1 MNNVEIITLKVPDI
15 RDFAYER
22 NKLLKKT
29 GSVWVF
35 FVDGDE
41 EISEELKK
49 EIENLDP
56 GSYNG
61 YYVKRKIIFL
71 GHVIGEDKVLRLG
84 KRDAGKW
91 NRKVHEVWN
100 IKGKVGLLKNFL
112 IHNTAEDISSY
123 VGKINKYSGIHA
135 EENLKEGKKV
145 SILKIIFYPKMM
157 FLKNILQ
164 GRGFTFSMLQ
174 SLHSFLG
181 WSKEWELTRKTGQ
194 AK

>member
-1 MNNVEIITLKVPDI
+1 MNNVEIITLKAPDI

-22 NKLLKKT
+22 NKLLKKAS
-29 GSVWVF
+29 SVWVF

-41 EISEELKK
+41 KISEELKK

-123 VGKINKYSGIHA
+123 VGKINKYSSIHA

>member
-1 MNNVEIITLKVPDI
+1 MNNVEIITLKAPDI

-22 NKLLKKT
+22 NKLLKKA

-41 EISEELKK
+41 KISEELKK

-61 YYVKRKIIFL
+61 YYVKRKTIFL

-123 VGKINKYSGIHA
+123 VGKINKYSSIHA
-135 EENLKEGKKV
+135 EENLKEGKKANTF
-145 SILKIIFYPKMM
+145 KIIFYPKMM

>member
-1 MNNVEIITLKVPDI
+1 MNNVEIITLKAPDI

-22 NKLLKKT
+22 NKLLKKAS
-29 GSVWVF
+29 SVWVF

-41 EISEELKK
+41 KISEELKK